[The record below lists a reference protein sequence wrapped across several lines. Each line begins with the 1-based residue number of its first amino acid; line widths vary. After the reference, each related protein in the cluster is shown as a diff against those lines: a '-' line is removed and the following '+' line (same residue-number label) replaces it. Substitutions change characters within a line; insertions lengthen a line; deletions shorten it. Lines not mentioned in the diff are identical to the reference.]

1 MPAKSFSPG
10 EPFTGT
16 TLFYD
21 AGSGAAVLVQCA
33 GNAMRER
40 QKHFATPVAALEWC
54 IARRHHFVFMAS
66 ADTNELNRN

>member
-21 AGSGAAVLVQCA
+21 AGSGTAVLVQRT
-33 GNAMRER
+33 GNKLRER
-40 QKHFATPVAALEWC
+40 QKHFTTPHAALEWC
-54 IARRHHFVFMAS
+54 VTRRHNFVYMAS
-66 ADTNELNRN
+66 GDDGVSRN